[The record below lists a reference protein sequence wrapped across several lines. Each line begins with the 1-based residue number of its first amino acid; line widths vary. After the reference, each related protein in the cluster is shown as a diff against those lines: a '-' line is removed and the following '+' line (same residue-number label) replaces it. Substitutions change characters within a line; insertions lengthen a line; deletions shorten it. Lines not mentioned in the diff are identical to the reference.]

1 MIDVDSILYETIKK
15 SGIDLLLSLPC
26 IMLKGLLEL
35 IDEKKEIQHIPIT
48 REEEGVGIAAGAYLG
63 GKTPAIL
70 MQNSGLGNSVNA
82 IKSLLQLY
90 KIPVVFIMSHRGA
103 EGERI
108 LAQIPMGKLTP
119 DLLDLLEIK
128 KYVINSLDSINEILD
143 AVELSKKTKISAIQ
157 ANNNIDAGP
166 IYLKKDLSL
175 DGSAREIF
183 ARASKIAIDNMIP
196 YIIKNEPFPIPQ
208 KGNVV
213 PFKRRKVE
221 DSNLPKLT
229 KLNEI
234 YDFIRMLDAEGYPLA
249 YIENNNFKIEFS
261 DAKLNNGIINCKAK
275 IKKMDGTK

>member
-1 MIDVDSILYETIKK
+1 LRIAYLEVIMIDVDSILYETIKK

-26 IMLKGLLEL
+26 IILKGLLEL

-103 EGERI
+103 EGEKI

-128 KYVINSLDSINEILD
+128 KYLINSLDSIKEILK
-143 AVELSKKTKISAIQ
+143 AVELSKKTKISAAIL
-157 ANNNIDAGP
+157 
-166 IYLKKDLSL
+166 LK
-175 DGSAREIF
+175 R
-183 ARASKIAIDNMIP
+183 
-196 YIIKNEPFPIPQ
+196 
-208 KGNVV
+208 
-213 PFKRRKVE
+213 
-221 DSNLPKLT
+221 NLW
-229 KLNEI
+229 
-234 YDFIRMLDAEGYPLA
+234 R
-249 YIENNNFKIEFS
+249 S
-261 DAKLNNGIINCKAK
+261 
-275 IKKMDGTK
+275 